1 MEKRNSPRLVVNHPV
16 WIIGLI
22 EQSECNDQ
30 LLGYVIDISESGM
43 LLEVQG
49 DVVENKIKVFASI
62 TDNRVAEITGRKI
75 CSNSSG
81 SGYSKIRLKFEGNF
95 RARRTFYDE
104 FMQAVRLKQQ
114 VGLNSAEEVRT

>member
-1 MEKRNSPRLVVNHPV
+1 MERRNSPRLVVNHPV
-16 WIIGLI
+16 WIIGLNR
-22 EQSECNDQ
+22 QSECDDQ
-30 LLGYVIDISESGM
+30 ILGYAIDICESGM

-62 TDNRVAEITGRKI
+62 TNNRVVEIIGRII
-75 CSNSSG
+75 CSDNSG

-104 FMQAVRLKQQ
+104 FLQAVRFKQRA
-114 VGLNSAEEVRT
+114 GSYSAEEVRT

>member
-1 MEKRNSPRLVVNHPV
+1 MERRNSPRLVVNHPV

-22 EQSECNDQ
+22 EKSECSDQ
-30 LLGYVIDISESGM
+30 VLGYVIDISESGM

-75 CSNSSG
+75 CIDSSG
-81 SGYSKIRLKFEGNF
+81 SGYSKIRLKFIGNF

-104 FMQAVRLKQQ
+104 FMQAVRLKQR
-114 VGLNSAEEVRT
+114 VGSNSTEEVRT